1 MSIERKLL
9 SDLVASVNGLSEGGL
24 KLEIGDYPAG
34 RYLVL
39 RHANGEELMSANV
52 DDIFDADGNRFEDDL
67 P

>member
-1 MSIERKLL
+1 MERKLL
-9 SDLVASVNGLSEGGL
+9 SDLVANVDGLSESGL

-39 RHANGEELMSANV
+39 KHANGEELMSANV